1 MDEFDYSKIN
11 ARLISSQNISIDE
24 TIILTGGLKA
34 KSYDDLSV
42 TFYPIWKNGP
52 PICGNEIACRDFQG
66 FLKDRSIEVIGI
78 KQDTKTEN
86 GNHWRWAPAKACHN
100 PPHNNPSYRWTFISS
115 GLRRSIK
122 AGTSLNFI
130 GDKSSQII
138 PDVDANKLSDLAQH
152 IAIDLHQMNQAIVMM
167 AEHLHNDL
175 VGNGPRCSRY
185 EHIRHFDLSSHI
197 HAFFQAFSAARD
209 HYAQFVAIQI
219 DHKTVK
225 GEHIDSM
232 SKLLNSVD
240 PVHLRELKTFN
251 TLEKNNLVILGEGR
265 GKKHGGKCRLCYKSG
280 TWLKGAN
287 DYRNRFTHE
296 SPYGTL
302 PEENVLEV
310 YQPDCDDTL
319 FMAKAFFAQEEGDFP
334 PNVLRTTNHL
344 YQNIC
349 GFFLLCSEFTGYSSD
364 PPSINLTNDM

>member
-1 MDEFDYSKIN
+1 MVADQPATQADQDRGACRPPRPCHRPDGARYPRRDPPIASAIAMHMTAILAQTEQKRQDRSVRCAEKHRRR
-11 ARLISSQNISIDE
+11 ARTRRLRRLIRPVPAACATKDAGWGEKCLSSRQ
-24 TIILTGGLKA
+24 
-34 KSYDDLSV
+34 
-42 TFYPIWKNGP
+42 
-52 PICGNEIACRDFQG
+52 
-66 FLKDRSIEVIGI
+66 
-78 KQDTKTEN
+78 
-86 GNHWRWAPAKACHN
+86 
-100 PPHNNPSYRWTFISS
+100 
-115 GLRRSIK
+115 
-122 AGTSLNFI
+122 
-130 GDKSSQII
+130 
-138 PDVDANKLSDLAQH
+138 
-152 IAIDLHQMNQAIVMM
+152 NQAILTS
-167 AEHLHNDL
+167 EGRPL
-175 VGNGPRCSRY
+175 
-185 EHIRHFDLSSHI
+185 
-197 HAFFQAFSAARD
+197 
-209 HYAQFVAIQI
+209 
-219 DHKTVK
+219 
-225 GEHIDSM
+225 GECR